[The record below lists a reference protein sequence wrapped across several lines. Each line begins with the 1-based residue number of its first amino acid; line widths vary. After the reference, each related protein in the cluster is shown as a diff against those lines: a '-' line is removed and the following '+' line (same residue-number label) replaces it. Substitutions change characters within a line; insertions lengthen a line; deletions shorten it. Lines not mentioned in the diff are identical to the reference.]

1 MESEKNIKISDE
13 LIGKDVI
20 DESGDLVGLINDVDW
35 DFETNTVKSIILK
48 ETGISAK
55 IGLGDKKIVPYGM
68 IEAVGDKVM
77 IKGRVFRT
85 K

>member
-1 MESEKNIKISDE
+1 MESERNMKISDE

-48 ETGISAK
+48 ETGKSAK
-55 IGLGDKKIVPYGM
+55 IGLGDKKNSTLWY
-68 IEAVGDKVM
+68 DWSC
-77 IKGRVFRT
+77 RR
-85 K
+85 

>member
-1 MESEKNIKISDE
+1 MKISNE

-20 DESGDLVGLINDVDW
+20 DESGDLVGLVNDVNW

-48 ETGISAK
+48 EAGISAK
-55 IGLGDKKIVPYGM
+55 MGIGDKKIVPYDM

-77 IKGRVFRT
+77 IKGRVF
-85 K
+85 KAE

>member
-55 IGLGDKKIVPYGM
+55 IGLCDKKIVPHGM